1 MDNMNDKQI
10 NKMVDL
16 LADKLVK
23 RIYGTEERDSDMMW
37 HAEREDDHMI
47 GELARLMTLLGIYE
61 EREEFEKCHLI
72 NKHITRVTK
81 IVENL

>member
-1 MDNMNDKQI
+1 MDNMNDEQI

-23 RIYGTEERDSDMMW
+23 RVYGTQERDLDMLW
-37 HAEREDDHMI
+37 YAEREDDHMI
-47 GELARLMTLLGIYE
+47 GELARLMTLLDIYE
-61 EREEFEKCHLI
+61 GREEFEKCHLI

>member
-1 MDNMNDKQI
+1 MDNISDEQL

-23 RIYGTEERDSDMMW
+23 RIYGTQERDLDMMW

-47 GELARLMTLLGIYE
+47 GELARLMTLQGIYE
-61 EREEFEKCHLI
+61 DREEYEKCALI
-72 NKHITRVTK
+72 NKHIKKINK

>member
-1 MDNMNDKQI
+1 MDSISDEQL

-23 RIYGTEERDSDMMW
+23 RIYGTQERDLDMMW

-47 GELARLMTLLGIYE
+47 GELARLMTLQSIYE
-61 EREEFEKCHLI
+61 EYEKCALI
-72 NKHITRVTK
+72 NKHIKKINK